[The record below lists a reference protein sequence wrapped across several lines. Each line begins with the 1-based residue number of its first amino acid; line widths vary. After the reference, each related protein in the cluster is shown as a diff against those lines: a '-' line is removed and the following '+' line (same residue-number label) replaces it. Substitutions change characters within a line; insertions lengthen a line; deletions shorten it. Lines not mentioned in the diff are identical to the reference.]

1 MKMDLLEIRVNDTRQ
16 QRHAESSAA
25 AARTCAHKFEV
36 STAGC
41 SCLLCGIVRVGVLDD
56 QHASYQQQQFAYDTM
71 RGGRRRRISPSH
83 ELSTIFFE
91 ACAKLKLNLQAEMLQ
106 ESQRRFQVL
115 TNDETLKPVGISC
128 VAMCTGKNSVAM
140 VAVIIMLVCRAANVK
155 LDEHTLV
162 HHTLK
167 RCGIRLKFVSR
178 CFILCRTWDHF
189 NISKAGPTVTQ
200 HCL

>member
-1 MKMDLLEIRVNDTRQ
+1 
-16 QRHAESSAA
+16 
-25 AARTCAHKFEV
+25 
-36 STAGC
+36 
-41 SCLLCGIVRVGVLDD
+41 
-56 QHASYQQQQFAYDTM
+56 M

-115 TNDETLKPVGISC
+115 TSDETLKPVGISC